1 MTCIV
6 KIVIIAMCVT
16 CFLSLEQQYYT
27 RYAARVLYD
36 GTAFRGWQDQ
46 AIDRSREGTR
56 IRTVQGILTK
66 QFSSRFNSKVTC
78 TGASRT
84 DLGVHS
90 RGQAIHFDVW
100 NQAPCEDLR
109 RLEFTLNRMLPDDVR
124 LFNISSVPT
133 GKPFQETNDETWH
146 ATKSATG
153 KLYVYRFCTNA
164 FVDPMKRRYYTHV
177 YQPTDLE
184 MLEQCLR
191 VFEGTHNFQ
200 AFANRVE
207 RLAKEREEKNK
218 ELDTMRTVNSIRLVQ
233 EDDQPGY
240 YRIEVSLQSAL
251 YKMVRNIVGSSLH
264 VAQGGVGLDYA
275 FLQTLLHEA
284 RDRDDNRA
292 KPAPPEGL
300 CLEHVYYDHY

>member
-1 MTCIV
+1 MIIRIIV
-6 KIVIIAMCVT
+6 AINITAIVCLLAVA
-16 CFLSLEQQYYT
+16 SEQQYYT

-56 IRTVQGILTK
+56 IRTVQGVLAKQLT
-66 QFSSRFNSKVTC
+66 SRFNQKTTC

-100 NQAPCEDLR
+100 NQPACEDLP
-109 RLEFTLNRMLPDDVR
+109 RLEYEMNRMLPDDVR

-133 GKPFQETNDETWH
+133 FQENIDERWH

-153 KLYVYRFCTNA
+153 KLYVYQFCTNA

-177 YQPTDLE
+177 YQPTDLDK
-184 MLEQCLR
+184 LEECLH

-200 AFANRVE
+200 AYANRVE

-218 ELDTMRTVNSIRLVQ
+218 ELDTMRTVNSIKLVR
-233 EDDQPGY
+233 EADNPGY
-240 YRIEVSLQSAL
+240 YRIEVNLQSAL

-264 VAQGGVGLDYA
+264 VAQGGAGLDFA
-275 FLQTLLHEA
+275 SLQTLLHEA
-284 RDRDDNRA
+284 RDRDDNKA